1 MAYFDCIINRVKAI
15 DDLSENLYSLSLFG
29 SYVRG
34 DYIEGVSDL
43 DFYAVFKE
51 YTEESVNDI
60 TLIAEECTQGLK
72 RRHVDVCW
80 SLLEELD
87 DPINKGFPFKILTVY
102 QDDYKENH
110 TLIYGNEIVDL
121 IPSLNQREMI
131 RIRAKS
137 YHELAAQR
145 IETTILKV
153 ISGEVIRYMALI
165 HGALSIRKK
174 ETYS

>member
-1 MAYFDCIINRVKAI
+1 MAYFDCIINRIKAI

-72 RRHVDVCW
+72 RRHFDVC
-80 SLLEELD
+80 
-87 DPINKGFPFKILTVY
+87 
-102 QDDYKENH
+102 
-110 TLIYGNEIVDL
+110 
-121 IPSLNQREMI
+121 
-131 RIRAKS
+131 
-137 YHELAAQR
+137 
-145 IETTILKV
+145 
-153 ISGEVIRYMALI
+153 
-165 HGALSIRKK
+165 
-174 ETYS
+174 

>member
-1 MAYFDCIINRVKAI
+1 
-15 DDLSENLYSLSLFG
+15 
-29 SYVRG
+29 
-34 DYIEGVSDL
+34 
-43 DFYAVFKE
+43 
-51 YTEESVNDI
+51 
-60 TLIAEECTQGLK
+60 
-72 RRHVDVCW
+72 VCW

-87 DPINKGFPFKILTVY
+87 DPIIKGFPFKILTVY

-110 TLIYGNEIVDL
+110 KLIYGNEIVDL

-137 YHELAAQR
+137 YHKLAAQR

-174 ETYS
+174 ETYRLMKELADDDALTILKEYHEGREMGHPDEFYYNFIETRSKKIFEELDIGGTV